1 VSHATRS
8 PTTAL
13 ICMALGIPAL
23 AHAKPPVHWQIRTD
37 PPPISLRIALGPA
50 DDPCL
55 KCRADRSGVR
65 RSELAD
71 LRPTVTGWTQPL
83 GLRIVLRW

>member
-1 VSHATRS
+1 MSHATRS
-8 PTTAL
+8 LATAL
-13 ICMALGIPAL
+13 VCMTLCAPVL
-23 AHAKPPVHWQIRTD
+23 AHAKPQVRWKIRID
-37 PPPISLRIALGPA
+37 PPPVSLRIALGPS
-50 DDPCL
+50 DDRCL

>member
-1 VSHATRS
+1 MSHATRS
-8 PTTAL
+8 RAAAL
-13 ICMALGIPAL
+13 ICMALSTPAL
-23 AHAKPPVHWQIRTD
+23 AHAKPQVRWQIPTV
-37 PPPISLRIALGPA
+37 PPPIRLLVALGPS
-50 DDPCL
+50 DHPCL